1 MRRSRLLAI
10 AGLLTALSALPQE
23 PATLS
28 RQPLFTL
35 LNTPEHQWVFNHI
48 CFPLRVIGQSGYTN
62 GDFVAAYFEVTKLR
76 WEVSQEALRR
86 GDENASMRPLALIL
100 HGVIDLYW
108 PNRVERNQSGAITRF
123 RDCDDL
129 GNLPGVLREEKGNAG
144 WSRELKER
152 TTNYE
157 AQVIRSWKERRSFE
171 EVASILRSGPMRF
184 SEEHASIPLEKK

>member
-1 MRRSRLLAI
+1 MRPTRLLVI
-10 AGLLTALSALPQE
+10 AGLLMAFSAQSQE
-23 PATLS
+23 PVTTS
-28 RQPLFTL
+28 RQPLVAL

-48 CFPLRVIGQSGYTN
+48 CVPLRVIGPSGYTN
-62 GDFVAAYFEVTKLR
+62 GEYVAAYFEVTKLR
-76 WEVSQEALRR
+76 WEVSQEALRS

-129 GNLPGVLREEKGNAG
+129 GNLQGLLREEKGDAG

-152 TTNYE
+152 TTNYQ
-157 AQVIRSWKERRSFE
+157 AQVIRSWKERRPFE

-184 SEEHASIPLEKK
+184 SEEHAPIPLERK